1 MASGGRSGGP
11 HLFEDPQAIIFRMR
25 HRQSHDLAPRAIR
38 LPAGEGIVQ
47 PPKIHA
53 LESIPT
59 VPARA
64 DTSIEVEL
72 AISQLER
79 MIAYNEGKIDVTGSS
94 TLDFL
99 QGAD

>member
-1 MASGGRSGGP
+1 
-11 HLFEDPQAIIFRMR
+11 
-25 HRQSHDLAPRAIR
+25 
-38 LPAGEGIVQ
+38 
-47 PPKIHA
+47 
-53 LESIPT
+53 LESVT
-59 VPARA
+59 AVPEGA

-79 MIAYNEGKIDVTGSS
+79 MIAENEGEVDVTGSS